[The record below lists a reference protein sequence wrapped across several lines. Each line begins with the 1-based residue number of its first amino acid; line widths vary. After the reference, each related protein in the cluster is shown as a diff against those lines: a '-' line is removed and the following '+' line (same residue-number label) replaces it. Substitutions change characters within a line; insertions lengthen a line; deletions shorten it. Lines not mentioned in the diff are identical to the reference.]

1 MRAMVGSPSGQRQL
15 ALVCNAVFLACLL
28 ALHLLE
34 RDVDPVVASVSY
46 YALTGH
52 GWLMT
57 IGFLALAAGSGL
69 VGRIAWLSGAVGTS
83 RALGVCAAAV
93 LVLTAFP
100 GDPWYPWERW
110 PTLVGGIHAAAACVP
125 IVLLPFVALNSLR
138 VHWRRDADRQ
148 IARSA
153 IVYLAASIV
162 VGAYVAGQLATGNT
176 PGIAGLGE
184 RVVVVTGVVWLS
196 AVANS
201 GRQARSPN

>member
-1 MRAMVGSPSGQRQL
+1 MCAMGDGMIGQRRL
-15 ALVCNAVFLACLL
+15 ALACNAMFLTCLA

-34 RDVDPVVASVSY
+34 RDVDPTVASVSY

-52 GWLMT
+52 GWVMS

-69 VGRIAWLSGAVGTS
+69 VSRIAWVSGDVWTA

-93 LVLTAFP
+93 FVLTAFP

-138 VHWRRDADRQ
+138 FHWRGDAHRQ
-148 IARSA
+148 IAWSA

-162 VGAYVAGQLATGNT
+162 VGAYIAGQLVTGNT
-176 PGIAGLGE
+176 PGVAGLGE
-184 RVVVVTGVVWLS
+184 RIVVITGVIWLS
-196 AVANS
+196 AV
-201 GRQARSPN
+201 GKWGP

>member
-1 MRAMVGSPSGQRQL
+1 MVGSTTGHRRL
-15 ALVCNAVFLACLL
+15 ALACNAVFLTCLL
-28 ALHLLE
+28 ALHFLE

-69 VGRIAWLSGAVGTS
+69 VSRIAWLSGNEVTA
-83 RALGVCAAAV
+83 RALGVCAASV

-110 PTLVGGIHAAAACVP
+110 PTPVGAIHAAAACVP
-125 IVLLPFVALNSLR
+125 ILLLPFVALNSLR
-138 VHWRRDADRQ
+138 LHWRRDAKMQ

-153 IVYLAASIV
+153 IIYLAASIV
-162 VGAYVAGQLATGNT
+162 VGAYIAGQLVSGNT
-176 PGIAGLGE
+176 PGVAGLGE
-184 RVVVVTGVVWLS
+184 RIVVVTGVLWLS
-196 AVANS
+196 AVGNE
-201 GRQARSPN
+201 GP